1 MADRARKKTEKLLIR
16 LERRVKAVYANDPQ
30 LKKVQ
35 KEYERY
41 MMDVKDSTYR
51 SYLAYKKAETEEDKR
66 RLKKEYTDEV
76 KKLTLENKTY
86 KAIIKKFTKEMARVN
101 QKALDLVNAEMSN
114 IYMVNYN
121 QMAVECRK
129 LGIKVNG

>member
-1 MADRARKKTEKLLIR
+1 MADRARKKTEKLLR
-16 LERRVKAVYANDPQ
+16 QLERRVKAVYANDPQ

-51 SYLAYKKAETEEDKR
+51 SYLAYKEAETEEDKR

-86 KAIIKKFTKEMARVN
+86 KSIVRRFTREMARVN
-101 QKALDLVNAEMSN
+101 QKALDLVNAEMPN
-114 IYMVNYN
+114 VYMVNYN
-121 QMAVECRK
+121 QMAVDCRK